1 MGRSGTYYMSEVIK
15 ALTIIPSTCEFK
27 PHCLGEVM
35 EEINNLDEFDYSD
48 ETVKQL
54 EGKIKEIRHRTKDD
68 VYFESGSSFIRSY
81 VERVL
86 EEFNDACCVYLP
98 RDPVD
103 TRTAWY
109 TRKANQQDIWHLKS
123 HWKKNLFR
131 TNNIL
136 DKHENFLWEWF
147 EIRQRYYHYKPRFKK
162 TFEFDFRDIE
172 SPKRWKEFFTY
183 FGIEYKDFEEMPDVY
198 KNE

>member
-15 ALTIIPSTCEFK
+15 ALTAIPSFYEYV
-27 PHCLGEVM
+27 PHCIGKVM
-35 EEINNLDEFDYSD
+35 EEVNNLVLSK
-48 ETVKQL
+48 ETEEELDK
-54 EGKIKEIRHRTKDD
+54 KISCIKKLTQDGI
-68 VYFESGSSFIRSY
+68 YFESGSSFIRSY
-81 VERVL
+81 VDRVL
-86 EEFNDACCVYLP
+86 DEFDDASIVYLF

-109 TRKANQQDIWHLKS
+109 TRKEHQQDIWHLKS
-123 HWKKNLFR
+123 HWKKNLLG

-147 EIRQRYYHYKPRFKK
+147 EIRQRYYHYKDAFNKH
-162 TFEFDFRDIE
+162 FEFDFRDIE
-172 SPKRWKEFFTY
+172 NPEKWKEFFAH
-183 FGIEYKDFEEMPDVY
+183 FGIAYKDFNEMPDVY